1 MDVEARSTMP
11 SLELASSGLR
21 VACPISFAGA
31 VPVHCR
37 DQRDAA
43 GPARARHAAVC
54 RLLGFRAQAQGDRPE
69 PTELLREL
77 VAKLADGLV
86 DKLMDTQNDLVGDT
100 APMASMDLPSGS
112 GFIRDSLS
120 FGTNSASANL
130 NYYFIQPE
138 VCPAV
143 RDWLEVKA
151 TRTTC
156 AGSAHTS

>member
-1 MDVEARSTMP
+1 M
-11 SLELASSGLR
+11 
-21 VACPISFAGA
+21 
-31 VPVHCR
+31 
-37 DQRDAA
+37 
-43 GPARARHAAVC
+43 
-54 RLLGFRAQAQGDRPE
+54 
-69 PTELLREL
+69 
-77 VAKLADGLV
+77 AKLADGLV

-138 VCPAV
+138 VCRAV
-143 RDWLEVKA
+143 RDWHEVKA